1 MHIRLAHTGL
11 RGTINLALVG
21 LLAGT
26 CSSGWA
32 ADPPADQSVD
42 SGAKLAEVVVTG
54 TSIRGTQ
61 PVGSNLITVDRAA
74 IAETG
79 SQTLQQILATV
90 PAVTGF
96 GNAAQGNFGS
106 ADASGTFAPTIHGLG
121 ASASNGTL
129 VLIDGHRLPLTGI
142 NHALADPNIIAPLTI
157 ERVEVLP
164 DGASSTYG
172 SDAVAGVINFITRRN
187 FKGVEVAGQYGFG
200 RQFSTQD
207 AGFLW
212 GDASEAS
219 SAMLSYNY
227 SRRSAISDQDRPFTR
242 ANHTPLGGGNFA
254 TFNCAPAS
262 AQPAGSTLVYAYPYT
277 GAGVTNNASNGFCDF
292 SNVADL
298 LPEEIRQNVL
308 VKLTHD
314 IGERVTVTGDIV
326 YSKEQ
331 NTAAISRGAVTATV
345 YGPGSTPPAGGGQI
359 NPFFQGPPGVTSE
372 TVRFDADSLLGPGA
386 HNHAGAETFM
396 GTGGIAFNIVGDW
409 SANLGFTVG
418 KNDSSLEV
426 DGALCSSCA
435 NLALNGTTNTT
446 GNPTTPSVA
455 GTTVAVTSF
464 PLTATN
470 AIDVWN
476 PAGSNLTSGSILQ
489 QLTDSTTLQN
499 THQTLKN
506 VTLKFDGS
514 LFPLPGGSA
523 KAAIGGEYLDYTLA
537 QVVIRSRNTGPSSTN
552 SQTTF
557 LDYGRDVKSGYAE
570 LLLPLLGG
578 SNAIPFV
585 RRLDLNI
592 AGRYDSYSDFGS
604 TSNPKIAFTWEPSSG
619 VSVRGN
625 YARSFTAPALTSR
638 GNANGITAESN
649 YIGSFPGVGG
659 NVVSNLVIPNTY
671 PGANLL
677 PAGACSG
684 ATGTCTIG
692 TAAVTGLQVNGGN
705 KALKPERGKS
715 WSVGLDLKP
724 EPIPGLRASLTFW
737 NAEFTGM
744 ITAPQPVFA
753 VGSVALRSLLT
764 LGPTPAQIAAAEAGL
779 PQGSLLPA
787 NIYYIYS
794 FQQQN
799 ALNLKADGI
808 DFDVAYSLD
817 TRIGTFL
824 TEIAGSRK
832 LKMRQQFGDG
842 GEWFDVLNTV
852 GINTTFP
859 SNKFAARLNL
869 GYKRAAWSANVFVN
883 YAGAYLN
890 WNGSAPF
897 TVLRDAAFSPVGGGQ
912 SIPSFTTV
920 DAHLAYHFDESSGA
934 LANAEIDLDGSNLL
948 NRDPPFFNA
957 ALGYDPFNAS
967 PIGRLITV
975 GISKRW

>member
-1 MHIRLAHTGL
+1 MHIRF

-26 CSSGWA
+26 CPLGRA
-32 ADPPADQSVD
+32 ADASGDQGVE
-42 SGAKLAEVVVTG
+42 SGARLEEVVVTG

-61 PVGSNLITVDRAA
+61 PVGSNLITVDREA

-129 VLIDGHRLPLTGI
+129 VLIDGHRLPLSGI
-142 NHALADPNIIAPLTI
+142 NHTLADPNVIAPLTI

-200 RQFSTQD
+200 RQFNTQD

-219 SAMLSYNY
+219 SEMVSYNY
-227 SRRSAISDQDRPFTR
+227 SRRSAISNQDRPFTR
-242 ANHTPLGGGNFA
+242 ANHIPQGGGNFA

-262 AQPAGSTLVYAYPYT
+262 VQPAGSTLVYASPYT
-277 GAGVTNNASNGFCDF
+277 GAGVTNNSNNGFCDF

-314 IGERVTVTGDIV
+314 IGDRVTFNADIV

-331 NTAAISRGAVTATV
+331 NTAAISRGAVTVTA
-345 YGPGSTPPAGGGQI
+345 YGPGSTPPAGAGQI

-386 HNHAGAETFM
+386 RNRAGAETFM
-396 GTGGIAFNIVGDW
+396 GTGGLAFNIAGDW
-409 SANLGFTVG
+409 FANLGFTVG

-426 DGALCSSCA
+426 DGGLCTSCA

-446 GNPTTPSVA
+446 GSPTTPSVA
-455 GTTVAVTSF
+455 GTNVAVTNF
-464 PLTATN
+464 PLTAAN
-470 AIDVWN
+470 ALDVWN
-476 PAGSNLTSGSILQ
+476 PVGSNLTAASILQ
-489 QLTDSTTLQN
+489 QLTDSTTSQ
-499 THQTLKN
+499 TAHQTLKN

-523 KAAIGGEYLDYTLA
+523 KAAIGGEYLNYNLA

-552 SQTTF
+552 SATTF
-557 LDYGRDVKSGYAE
+557 LDYGRNVKSGYAE

-578 SNAIPFV
+578 PSAIPFV
-585 RRLDLNI
+585 HRLDLNV
-592 AGRYDSYSDFGS
+592 AGRYDDYNDFGS
-604 TSNPKIAFTWEPSSG
+604 TSNPKIALTWDLSPG

-625 YARSFTAPALTSR
+625 CAKSFTAPALTSR
-638 GNANGITAESN
+638 GNASGITAESN

-677 PAGACSG
+677 PAGACSA

-705 KALKPERGKS
+705 KGLKPERGNS

-724 EPIPGLRASLTFW
+724 SAIPGFRASFTFW
-737 NAEFTGM
+737 NADYTGM

-764 LGPTPAQIAAAEAGL
+764 LGPTPAQVAAAEAGL

-799 ALNLKADGI
+799 ALNLKAEGI
-808 DFDVAYSLD
+808 DFDVAYSLE
-817 TRIGTFL
+817 TKAGTFL
-824 TEIAGSRK
+824 ADVAGSRK

-869 GYKRAAWSANVFVN
+869 GYQRAAWSANVFVN
-883 YAGAYLN
+883 YAGSYSN

-897 TVLRDAAFSPVGGGQ
+897 TVLRDAAFSPIGGGQ

-920 DAHLAYHFDESSGA
+920 DAHLAYHLEDSSGV
-934 LANAEIDLDGSNLL
+934 LANAEIDLDGSNLF

-967 PIGRLITV
+967 PIGRLITLGV
-975 GISKRW
+975 SKKW